1 MVPSCI
7 QDLKKRILPW
17 REQARITDEWLK
29 FRLENILPDLMER
42 EEIDFWVIIAREYNE
57 DPVVLSLMPAAMLSA
72 RRRTILAF
80 HRHPDGRVE
89 RLNLGK
95 SDPVLNEFYSQA
107 WDPEKEEQWTA
118 LAREIKDRNPAVIG
132 LNYSE
137 HFALGDGLTRTQY
150 DQFTAALDQ
159 EQRKKIKS
167 AARLAIGWLEKRSQP
182 EIQVYDGINKIAHGI
197 IARAYSPA
205 VIHPG
210 ITTAADVAWW
220 MRQAITDI
228 GLQAWFQPTVAVQR
242 RGKERVTGTEAIIP
256 GDVLHCDIGM
266 HYLDLA
272 TDTQQMAYVLEP
284 GSSSH
289 PPELEQ
295 ALASGNRLQD
305 IFTANFKEGRAGNE
319 IFLESLE
326 QARAEGIKA
335 SIYTHPIG
343 IHGHG
348 AGPTMGLFDRQE
360 FIPFTGEYPLHDDTC
375 YAIELNIK
383 QEIEAWDNQEIMIAL
398 EQTAAF
404 TGGSVIYLGGRQTGL
419 HLI

>member
-1 MVPSCI
+1 LVSSCI

-80 HRHPDGRVE
+80 YRQPDGRVE

-95 SDPVLNEFYSQA
+95 SDPVLNEFYSPA
-107 WDPEKEEQWTA
+107 WDPEKEEQWDA
-118 LAREIKDRNPAVIG
+118 LAREIKDRDPAVIG

-137 HFALGDGLTRTQY
+137 HFALGDGLTKTQY

-159 EQRKKIKS
+159 EQKGKIKS
-167 AARLAIGWLEKRSQP
+167 AAPLAIGWLERRSRP
-182 EIQVYDGINKIAHGI
+182 EIQVYDGINRIAHAI

-242 RGKERVTGTEAIIP
+242 RGQEKVAGTEAIIP
-256 GDVLHCDIGM
+256 GDLLHCDIGM
-266 HYLDLA
+266 HYLALA

-284 GSSSH
+284 GSSSP

-305 IFTANFKEGRAGNE
+305 IFTANFKEGRTGNE

-360 FIPFTGEYPLHDDTC
+360 FIPFTGEYSLYEDTC

-383 QEIEAWDNQEIMIAL
+383 QEIKAWDNQEVMFAL
-398 EQTAAF
+398 EQTAVF
-404 TGGSVIYLGGRQTGL
+404 TGGSVIYLGGRQTTL